1 MNRNTWIIFGVVCIA
16 ILGGLVALSRQSS
29 VDVSSIDETKFI
41 AANDA
46 NGNIADHTIGNK
58 ESKTLL
64 IEYGDFQCPAC
75 QSAYPNIK
83 ELVEEFQ
90 DDILFIFRNNPIT
103 QIHPNARAG
112 SAAAEAA
119 GLQDKYWE
127 MHDMLYEKQSDW
139 SQASSSER
147 LSIFEGYAKEIDVKD
162 IDKFKSD
169 MESSAVNNKINFD
182 LALGKKVPVTGTP
195 TILLNGEKIES
206 DVWGS
211 KDKFKSAIENA
222 LN

>member
-1 MNRNTWIIFGVVCIA
+1 
-16 ILGGLVALSRQSS
+16 
-29 VDVSSIDETKFI
+29 
-41 AANDA
+41 
-46 NGNIADHTIGNK
+46 
-58 ESKTLL
+58 
-64 IEYGDFQCPAC
+64 
-75 QSAYPNIK
+75 
-83 ELVEEFQ
+83 
-90 DDILFIFRNNPIT
+90 
-103 QIHPNARAG
+103 
-112 SAAAEAA
+112 
-119 GLQDKYWE
+119 
-127 MHDMLYEKQSDW
+127 MLYEKQSDW